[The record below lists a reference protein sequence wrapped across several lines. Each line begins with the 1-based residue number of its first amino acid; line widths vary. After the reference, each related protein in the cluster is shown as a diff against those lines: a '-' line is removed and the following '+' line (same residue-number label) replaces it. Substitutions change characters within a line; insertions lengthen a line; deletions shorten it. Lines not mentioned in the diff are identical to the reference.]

1 MMPVSFYAPQEAA
14 GMSPDVRIT
23 PIRQAQHLSCVL
35 PRLPAEDHLE
45 SANIVA
51 RLNLVN
57 MRHGR
62 SQRVQVY
69 GQALRGLLTL
79 ETDVDRQLK
88 YADFID
94 IYGALGDAGQW
105 QYRELYET

>member
-1 MMPVSFYAPQEAA
+1 
-14 GMSPDVRIT
+14 MSPDVRIT

-94 IYGALGDAGQW
+94 IYGALGDAEQW